1 LLTEFK
7 LDSFI
12 TQGYHPALYFKDIS
26 TMPKIEEIDVA
37 ELKVRLATDE
47 KIRLIDVRSQQEWDQ
62 GIIENGEFIPMET
75 IPARLNEFD
84 NDVTNVIYCRSGVRS
99 AQVCTFLA
107 EQVDVKAINLRGGII
122 AWAQSGAEVIRP

>member
-1 LLTEFK
+1 
-7 LDSFI
+7 
-12 TQGYHPALYFKDIS
+12 
-26 TMPKIEEIDVA
+26 MPKIEEIDVA
-37 ELKVRLATDE
+37 ELKARLATDE

>member
-7 LDSFI
+7 LDSFLA
-12 TQGYHPALYFKDIS
+12 QGYHPALYFKDIS

-37 ELKVRLATDE
+37 ELKARLATDE

>member
-1 LLTEFK
+1 M
-7 LDSFI
+7 S
-12 TQGYHPALYFKDIS
+12 
-26 TMPKIEEIDVA
+26 KIEEIDVA
-37 ELKVRLATDE
+37 ELKMRLASDE

-99 AQVCTFLA
+99 AHVCMYLA

-122 AWAQSGAEVIRP
+122 AWAQSGADIVRP